1 MKLLWKM
8 QFPVK
13 YASHTH
19 RRTLNLLNEM
29 IIHIIIVKVF
39 LVWTEQPRL
48 HTLAVQIYC
57 INKYVEQF
65 DVTMDWDDRP
75 TTHEWYFI
83 VESIYIKPL
92 QIKYD
97 MRNGWILLSN
107 SINGQRPRRGF
118 GFTIDLSVDGIMIAK
133 GTSFLCRE
141 CRVFVFRS
149 NPVKNPR
156 TKCDQ
161 KYILEITSFTPW
173 KYPPMGM
180 S

>member
-1 MKLLWKM
+1 MIYWQNSLWATRLSFIKSYWQIYQRICCFWKTKLPNK
-8 QFPVK
+8 
-13 YASHTH
+13 
-19 RRTLNLLNEM
+19 
-29 IIHIIIVKVF
+29 HIKGD
-39 LVWTEQPRL
+39 
-48 HTLAVQIYC
+48 TLAVQIYC
-57 INKYVEQF
+57 IYKYVEQF